1 MMFATSLTGAC
12 KKVVCDMSK
21 NKKRHEL
28 VICRMQ
34 AILLESCVCVCVFVV
49 VPIHMWGKTAN
60 SSKKSEGEGK
70 ERRGKEIGGRE
81 EEEGGR
87 NSNDGKNSSLF
98 FISLAAAGSLG
109 GSKARRLGP
118 DFFFAR
124 SEG

>member
-1 MMFATSLTGAC
+1 MFATSLTGAC

-81 EEEGGR
+81 EEGGR
-87 NSNDGKNSSLF
+87 NSNDCKNSSLF